1 VLYIK
6 YIEIYRKLE
15 ECYDQIVH
23 PQKRIFIKKVLES
36 TICRICE
43 IKKYLVFYNFRAGSI
58 YVHLDGLLFDLK
70 YDPSVIEIP
79 VPRYFKEDDNI
90 PVDLVFREKV
100 VREGGKK
107 GKKKGGKKKK
117 KGKKK
122 AAEDDAP
129 QKKVWTMNEKEAK
142 IDIVLMKR
150 FDTTEPVEEVAYDPF
165 TLDLEITSA
174 IRLIQKNERG
184 RQGRGRY
191 LDALQKITSAIKT
204 NDIRKRMHNGKM
216 QAPTKQEA
224 EEQSAE
230 IVQCLIRG
238 IVARKTIEKM
248 RQEEMIFLGMQRK
261 PKTEEEKKNDPI
273 ITADKT

>member
-1 VLYIK
+1 MENSENWGPEERFSHCAVLYIK

-43 IKKYLVFYNFRAGSI
+43 LKKYLTFYNMREGSI

-79 VPRYFKEDDNI
+79 VPRYFKEDDQI
-90 PVDLVFREKV
+90 PIDIVFKDKV
-100 VREGGKK
+100 ERDGGGKKKKKKGGKKGKGKK
-107 GKKKGGKKKK
+107 GKKKKGDDDDGPKKKIL
-117 KGKKK
+117 
-122 AAEDDAP
+122 
-129 QKKVWTMNEKEAK
+129 TLNEKEAQ
-142 IDIVLMKR
+142 IDNVLMKR
-150 FDTTEPVEEVAYDPF
+150 FDTTEPVEELALDPL

-191 LDALQKITSAIKT
+191 LDALQKLTTLKKT
-204 NDIRKRMHNGKM
+204 TENRQKLNNGKM
-216 QAPTKQEA
+216 NAMNKQEI
-224 EEQSAE
+224 EDQSAE
-230 IVQCLIRG
+230 II
-238 IVARKTIEKM
+238 
-248 RQEEMIFLGMQRK
+248 
-261 PKTEEEKKNDPI
+261 
-273 ITADKT
+273 

>member
-1 VLYIK
+1 MEERFSHYAVLYIK

-79 VPRYFKEDDNI
+79 VPRYFKEDDQI
-90 PVDLVFREKV
+90 PVDIVFKDKV
-100 VREGGKK
+100 ERDGGKKKKGKKGKKGGKK
-107 GKKKGGKKKK
+107 GKKKKTDDDDKEKKPVLTM
-117 KGKKK
+117 
-122 AAEDDAP
+122 AEKESQIDDAL
-129 QKKVWTMNEKEAK
+129 V
-142 IDIVLMKR
+142 KR
-150 FDTTEPVEEVAYDPF
+150 FETSEPVEEVAYDPF

-184 RQGRGRY
+184 R
-191 LDALQKITSAIKT
+191 
-204 NDIRKRMHNGKM
+204 
-216 QAPTKQEA
+216 
-224 EEQSAE
+224 
-230 IVQCLIRG
+230 
-238 IVARKTIEKM
+238 
-248 RQEEMIFLGMQRK
+248 
-261 PKTEEEKKNDPI
+261 
-273 ITADKT
+273 